1 MQELFERLEY
11 AKKAVR
17 TMLDK
22 DGCSVDM
29 HGLTYWAGEVERAPE
44 FYQNIG
50 MEWLYRTIK
59 QPERFKRI
67 YKTIPLFL
75 IKSFCDGIKYRFSKR
90 V

>member
-29 HGLTYWAGEVERAPE
+29 HGLSYWAGEVERLRKE
-44 FYQNIG
+44 
-50 MEWLYRTIK
+50 IK
-59 QPERFKRI
+59 EK
-67 YKTIPLFL
+67 L
-75 IKSFCDGIKYRFSKR
+75 
-90 V
+90 